1 MDRILKEADFII
13 IGGGSAGAVI
23 ASRLSEK
30 SNFKVCLLEA
40 GGWGSNLLFRAPAGG
55 LLMLRDKPKFH
66 NWAFHTTS
74 QKGLNNRRGYQPRG
88 KVLGGSSAINAM
100 IYIRGQ
106 KEDYDSWANEGNSGW
121 SWDEVLPFFKKAEN
135 NENGST
141 KFHGNLGPL
150 EVSNQKAAKPI
161 SQAYIDACANSQ
173 VKIRNDFNTGDN
185 EGAGFWQST
194 IFHSNRKN
202 GQRCST
208 AAAYLLPHVKNRK
221 NLEIITKATVVKIIF
236 EGKKAVGLQYM
247 HKGKK
252 RKITAHKEVILSAG
266 SLMSPAILQR
276 SGVGASED
284 TKPHGIDLIHELP
297 GVGKNLQDHI
307 DFNFCFK
314 TNDNNTLG
322 FSPGGFLK
330 ILGEAAKWLIHGNSM
345 ISSTL
350 SEAGG
355 FLKTEQSLKR
365 PDIQHHFVIGLIDD
379 HLRKL
384 HYGYGYSCH
393 VCLLRPYSRGTVTLA
408 SAKHDD
414 APLINPNFLDDSRD
428 IDTLIKGAKM
438 TQNILNTPPLKK
450 YQRSEIYG
458 VHGDLTDKQWEKH
471 IRNRADTIYHPVG
484 TCKMGNDALAVV
496 DNSLKIRGLK
506 HIRVVD
512 ASIMP
517 TITSGNTN
525 APTIMIGEK
534 GAAMILD
541 SYK

>member
-1 MDRILKEADFII
+1 MDRILEEADFVI

-23 ASRLSEK
+23 ASRLSENSK
-30 SNFKVCLLEA
+30 YKVCLLEA

-55 LLMLRDKPKFH
+55 LLMLRDKPKFN
-66 NWAFHTTS
+66 NWAFHTIP
-74 QKGLNNRRGYQPRG
+74 QKGLNNRRGDQPRG
-88 KVLGGSSAINAM
+88 KALGGSSAINAM

-106 KEDYDSWANEGNSGW
+106 KEDYDSWAKEGNNGW
-121 SWDEVLPFFKKAEN
+121 SWNEVLPFFKKAEN
-135 NENGST
+135 NENRSEE
-141 KFHGNLGPL
+141 FHGNLGPL

-161 SQAYIDACANSQ
+161 SHAYIKACANYQ
-173 VKIRNDFNTGDN
+173 VKIRDDFNTGDN

-194 IFHSNRKN
+194 IFHSKNKN

-208 AAAYLLPHVKNRK
+208 AAAYLLPYVEKRK
-221 NLEIITKATVVKIIF
+221 NLEIITKANVVRIIF
-236 EGKKAVGLQYM
+236 NGKKAVGLEYM
-247 HKGKK
+247 HQGKK
-252 RKITAHKEVILSAG
+252 KKIKAHKEVILSAG
-266 SLMSPAILQR
+266 SLMSPTILQR
-276 SGVGASED
+276 SGIGASED
-284 TKPHGIDLIHELP
+284 IKHHGIKLIHEIP

-314 TNDNNTLG
+314 TYDKNTLG

-330 ILGEAAKWLIHGNSM
+330 ILGEMAKWLTHGNSM

-355 FLKTEQSLKR
+355 FLKTDQSLDR

-393 VCLLRPYSRGTVTLA
+393 VCLLRPYSRGTVSLA
-408 SAKHDD
+408 SAKESD
-414 APLINPNFLDDSRD
+414 APLINPNFFNDSRD
-428 IDTLIKGAKM
+428 LETLIKGAKM

-450 YQRSEIYG
+450 YQKREIYG
-458 VHGDLTDKQWEKH
+458 VHGNLTDKEWEQH

-484 TCKMGNDALAVV
+484 TCKMGKDSLAVV
-496 DNSLKIRGLK
+496 NSSLKIRGLK
-506 HIRVVD
+506 NIRVAD

-534 GAAMILD
+534 CATMIMEVHA
-541 SYK
+541 

>member
-1 MDRILKEADFII
+1 MEEADFVI

-30 SNFKVCLLEA
+30 SKFKVCLLEA

-88 KVLGGSSAINAM
+88 KALGGSSAINAM

-106 KEDYDSWANEGNSGW
+106 KEDYDSWANEGNDGW
-121 SWDEVLPFFKKAEN
+121 SWNEVLPFFKKAEN

-141 KFHGNLGPL
+141 NFHGNLGPL

-161 SQAYIDACANSQ
+161 SQAYIEACANSQ
-173 VKIRNDFNTGDN
+173 VKIRKDFNTGDN

-194 IFHSNRKN
+194 IFHSNKKN

-208 AAAYLLPHVKNRK
+208 AAAYLSPHVKNRK
-221 NLEIITKATVVKIIF
+221 NLKIVTKAKVVRIIF
-236 EGKKAVGLQYM
+236 DKKKAVGVEYVHQ
-247 HKGKK
+247 GKK
-252 RKITAHKEVILSAG
+252 KIIKAHKEVILSAG
-266 SLMSPAILQR
+266 SLMSPTILQL
-276 SGVGASED
+276 SGIGASSD
-284 TKPHGIDLIHELP
+284 IKPHGIELIHELP

-314 TNDNNTLG
+314 TNNKNTLG

-330 ILGEAAKWLIHGNSM
+330 ILGETAKWLIHGNSM

-384 HYGYGYSCH
+384 HYGHGYSCH
-393 VCLLRPYSRGTVTLA
+393 VCLLRPYSRGTISLA
-408 SAKHDD
+408 SAKHDE

-428 IDTLIKGAKM
+428 IKTLIKGAKI

-450 YQRSEIYG
+450 YQRREIYG
-458 VHGDLTDKQWEKH
+458 VHSELTDKQWEHH

-484 TCKMGNDALAVV
+484 TCKMGNGPLAVV
-496 DNSLKIRGLK
+496 DSKLKIRGLNN
-506 HIRVVD
+506 IRVAD

-517 TITSGNTN
+517 SITSGNTN

-534 GAAMILD
+534 CAAAIIDDHL
-541 SYK
+541 

>member
-1 MDRILKEADFII
+1 MEEADFVI

-23 ASRLSEK
+23 ASRLTEK
-30 SNFKVCLLEA
+30 SKFKVCLLEA

-55 LLMLRDKPKFH
+55 LLMLRDKPKFN
-66 NWAFHTTS
+66 NWAFHTTP

-88 KVLGGSSAINAM
+88 KALGGSSAINAM

-106 KEDYDSWANEGNSGW
+106 KEDYDSWAKEGNNGW
-121 SWDEVLPFFKKAEN
+121 SWNEVLPFFKKAEN
-135 NENGST
+135 NENRSEE
-141 KFHGNLGPL
+141 FHGNLGPL

-161 SQAYIDACANSQ
+161 SHDYIKACANSQ
-173 VKIRNDFNTGDN
+173 VRIRDDFNTGDN

-194 IFHSNRKN
+194 IFHSDNKN

-208 AAAYLLPHVKNRK
+208 AAAYLLPYVKNRE
-221 NLEIITKATVVKIIF
+221 NLEIITKANVMRIIF
-236 EGKKAVGLQYM
+236 DGKKAVGLEYM
-247 HKGKK
+247 HQGKK
-252 RKITAHKEVILSAG
+252 KKIRAHKEVILSAG
-266 SLMSPAILQR
+266 SFMSPTILQR
-276 SGVGASED
+276 SGIGVLED
-284 TKPHGIDLIHELP
+284 LKPHGIKLIHELP

-314 TNDNNTLG
+314 TYDKNTLG

-330 ILGEAAKWLIHGNSM
+330 ILGETAKWLTHGNSM

-355 FLKTEQSLKR
+355 FLKTDQSLDR

-393 VCLLRPYSRGTVTLA
+393 VCLLRPYSRGTVSLA
-408 SAKHDD
+408 SAEYND
-414 APLINPNFLDDSRD
+414 APLINPNFLNDNRD
-428 IDTLIKGAKM
+428 VESLIKGAKI

-450 YQRSEIYG
+450 YQKREIYG
-458 VHGDLTDKQWEKH
+458 VHSNLTDKEWEQH

-484 TCKMGNDALAVV
+484 TCKMGKDHLAVV
-496 DNSLKIRGLK
+496 DSSLKIRGLNN
-506 HIRVVD
+506 IRVAD

-534 GAAMILD
+534 CATMITD
-541 SYK
+541 DHT

>member
-1 MDRILKEADFII
+1 MEEADFVI

-23 ASRLSEK
+23 ASRLTEK
-30 SNFKVCLLEA
+30 SKFKVCILEA
-40 GGWGSNLLFRAPAGG
+40 VGWGSNLVFRAPAGG
-55 LLMLRDKPKFH
+55 LLMLRDKPKFN
-66 NWAFHTTS
+66 NWAFHTTP

-106 KEDYDSWANEGNSGW
+106 KEDYDSWAKEGNNGW
-121 SWDEVLPFFKKAEN
+121 SWNEVLPFFKKAEN
-135 NENGST
+135 NENRSE
-141 KFHGNLGPL
+141 KFHGTLGPL

-161 SQAYIDACANSQ
+161 SHAYIEACANSQ
-173 VKIRNDFNTGDN
+173 VRIREDFNTGDN

-194 IFHSNRKN
+194 IFHSKNKN

-208 AAAYLLPHVKNRK
+208 AAAYLLPHVKNRQ
-221 NLEIITKATVVKIIF
+221 NLEIITKANVMRIIF
-236 EGKKAVGLQYM
+236 DGKKAVGLEYM
-247 HKGKK
+247 HQGKK
-252 RKITAHKEVILSAG
+252 KKIRAHKEVILSAG
-266 SLMSPAILQR
+266 SLMSPTILQR
-276 SGVGASED
+276 SGIGASED
-284 TKPHGIDLIHELP
+284 IKHHGIKLIHELP

-314 TNDNNTLG
+314 TNDKNTPG
-322 FSPGGFLK
+322 FSPGGFFK
-330 ILGEAAKWLIHGNSM
+330 ILGEMAKWLTHGNSM

-355 FLKTEQSLKR
+355 FLKTDQSLDR
-365 PDIQHHFVIGLIDD
+365 PDIQNHFVIGLIDD

-393 VCLLRPYSRGTVTLA
+393 VCLLRPYSRGTVSLA
-408 SAKHDD
+408 SAEYND
-414 APLINPNFLDDSRD
+414 APLINPNFLNDNRDVDS
-428 IDTLIKGAKM
+428 LIKGVKI

-450 YQRSEIYG
+450 YQKREIYG
-458 VHGDLTDKQWEKH
+458 VHSNLTDKEWEQH

-484 TCKMGNDALAVV
+484 TCKMGKDPLAVV
-496 DNSLKIRGLK
+496 DSSLKIRGLNN
-506 HIRVVD
+506 IRVAD
-512 ASIMP
+512 AYIMP

-534 GAAMILD
+534 CASMITD
-541 SYK
+541 DHT

>member
-1 MDRILKEADFII
+1 LDRSLKEADFVI

-236 EGKKAVGLQYM
+236 EGKKAVGLEYM

-252 RKITAHKEVILSAG
+252 RKITAYKEVILSAG

-284 TKPHGIDLIHELP
+284 IKPHGIDLIHKLP

-330 ILGEAAKWLIHGNSM
+330 ILGEAAKWLIHGNSL

-428 IDTLIKGAKM
+428 VDTLIKGAKM

-471 IRNRADTIYHPVG
+471 IRSRADTIYHPVG

-534 GAAMILD
+534 GSAMILD

>member
-1 MDRILKEADFII
+1 MDRSLKEADFVI

-66 NWAFHTTS
+66 NWAFHTSS

-88 KVLGGSSAINAM
+88 KALGGSSAINAM

-121 SWDEVLPFFKKAEN
+121 SWNEVLPFFKKAEN

-173 VKIRNDFNTGDN
+173 VKIRSDFNTGDN

-194 IFHSNRKN
+194 IFHSNKKN

-221 NLEIITKATVVKIIF
+221 NLEIITKANVMRIIF
-236 EGKKAVGLQYM
+236 DGKKAVGLEYI

-252 RKITAHKEVILSAG
+252 KKITAHKEVILSAG
-266 SLMSPAILQR
+266 SLMSPTILQR

-284 TKPHGIDLIHELP
+284 IKTHGIDLIHELP

-314 TNDNNTLG
+314 TNDKNTLG

-330 ILGEAAKWLIHGNSM
+330 ILSESAKWLVHGNSM

-393 VCLLRPYSRGTVTLA
+393 VCLLRPHSRGAVSLA

-414 APLINPNFLDDSRD
+414 APLINPNFLDDTRD
-428 IDTLIKGAKM
+428 VDTLIKGAKM
-438 TQNILNTPPLKK
+438 TQNILNTPPLSK
-450 YQRSEIYG
+450 YQRREIYD
-458 VHGDLTDKQWEKH
+458 VHGNLTDKQWEKH

-496 DNSLKIRGLK
+496 DSSLKIRGLNN
-506 HIRVVD
+506 IRVAD

>member
-1 MDRILKEADFII
+1 MKETDFLIV
-13 IGGGSAGAVI
+13 GGGSAGAVI

-30 SNFKVCLLEA
+30 SKFKVCLLEA
-40 GGWGSNLLFRAPAGG
+40 GGSGSNLLFRAPAGG

-66 NWAFHTTS
+66 NWAFHTTA
-74 QKGLNNRRGYQPRG
+74 QKGLNNRKGYQPRG
-88 KVLGGSSAINAM
+88 KALGGSSAINAM

-106 KEDYDSWANEGNSGW
+106 KEDYDSWANEGNDGW
-121 SWDEVLPFFKKAEN
+121 SWNEVLPFFKKAEN

-141 KFHGNLGPL
+141 KFHGNIGPL

-173 VKIRNDFNTGDN
+173 VRIRNDFNTGDN

-194 IFHSNRKN
+194 IFHSNKKN

-208 AAAYLLPHVKNRK
+208 AAAYLSPNVKNRR
-221 NLEIITKATVVKIIF
+221 NLEIITKANVVRIIF
-236 EGKKAVGLQYM
+236 EGKKAVGVEYT

-252 RKITAHKEVILSAG
+252 RKIRANKEVILSAG
-266 SLMSPAILQR
+266 SLMSPTILQR

-284 TKPHGIDLIHELP
+284 IKPHGIELIHELP
-297 GVGKNLQDHI
+297 GVGRNLQDHI

-314 TNDNNTLG
+314 TNDKNTLG

-330 ILGEAAKWLIHGNSM
+330 MLGETAKWLIHGNSM

-355 FLKTEQSLKR
+355 FLKTDPSLDR
-365 PDIQHHFVIGLIDD
+365 PDIQHHFVMGLIDD

-393 VCLLRPYSRGTVTLA
+393 VCLLRPYSRGSVSLA
-408 SAKHDD
+408 SAKHDE
-414 APLINPNFLDDSRD
+414 APLINPNFLNDRRD
-428 IDTLIKGAKM
+428 VDTLIKGAKI

-450 YQRSEIYG
+450 YQKREIYG
-458 VHGDLTDKQWEKH
+458 VHSALTDKQWEQH

-484 TCKMGNDALAVV
+484 TCKMGKDNLAVV
-496 DNSLKIRGLK
+496 DCSLKIRGLNN
-506 HIRVVD
+506 IRVAD

-534 GAAMILD
+534 CAAMITNGHA
-541 SYK
+541 

>member
-121 SWDEVLPFFKKAEN
+121 SWNEVLPFFKKAEN

-236 EGKKAVGLQYM
+236 EGKKAVGLEYM

-252 RKITAHKEVILSAG
+252 KKITAHKEVILSAG

-330 ILGEAAKWLIHGNSM
+330 ILGEAAKWLVHGNSM

-365 PDIQHHFVIGLIDD
+365 PDVQHHFVIGLIDD

-393 VCLLRPYSRGTVTLA
+393 VCLLRPYSRGTVSLA
-408 SAKHDD
+408 SARHDD

-428 IDTLIKGAKM
+428 VDTLIKGAKM

-496 DNSLKIRGLK
+496 DSSLKIRGLK
-506 HIRVVD
+506 NIRVVD

>member
-1 MDRILKEADFII
+1 MDRIF
-13 IGGGSAGAVI
+13 GRSRFRNNWWRVSRAVI

-30 SNFKVCLLEA
+30 SKYKVCLLEA

-55 LLMLRDKPKFH
+55 LLMLRDKPKFN
-66 NWAFHTTS
+66 NWAFHTTP

-88 KVLGGSSAINAM
+88 KALGGSSAINAM

-106 KEDYDSWANEGNSGW
+106 KEDYNNWAKEGNSGW

-135 NENGST
+135 NENGSS
-141 KFHGNLGPL
+141 KFHGNCGPL

-161 SQAYIDACANSQ
+161 SHAYIEACANSQ
-173 VKIRNDFNTGDN
+173 IKIRDDFNIGDN

-194 IFHSNRKN
+194 IFHSDKKN

-208 AAAYLLPHVKNRK
+208 AAAYLLPYVKNRE
-221 NLEIITKATVVKIIF
+221 NLEIITKANVVRIIF
-236 EGKKAVGLQYM
+236 DEKKAIGVEYMHQGKK
-247 HKGKK
+247 KK
-252 RKITAHKEVILSAG
+252 IKANREVILSAG
-266 SLMSPAILQR
+266 SLMSPTILQR
-276 SGVGASED
+276 SGIGAPKD
-284 TKPHGIDLIHELP
+284 IKPHGIQLIHELP

-314 TNDNNTLG
+314 TNDKNTLG

-330 ILGEAAKWLIHGNSM
+330 ILGETAKWLIHGNSM

-355 FLKTEQSLKR
+355 FLKTDQSLNR

-393 VCLLRPYSRGTVTLA
+393 VCLLRPYSRGTVSLA
-408 SAKHDD
+408 SAKPHD
-414 APLINPNFLDDSRD
+414 APLINPNFLTDNRD
-428 IDTLIKGAKM
+428 LDTLIKGAKM

-450 YQRSEIYG
+450 YQKREIYEA
-458 VHGDLTDKQWEKH
+458 HSNLTDKEWEQH

-484 TCKMGNDALAVV
+484 TCKMGKDPLAVV
-496 DNSLKIRGLK
+496 DSSLKIRGLK
-506 HIRVVD
+506 NIRVAD

-534 GAAMILD
+534 CATMIMD
-541 SYK
+541 VHE

>member
-1 MDRILKEADFII
+1 MDKKLEEADFVIV
-13 IGGGSAGAVI
+13 GGGSAGAVI

-30 SNFKVCLLEA
+30 SKYKVCLLEA

-55 LLMLRDKPKFH
+55 LLMLRDKPKFN
-66 NWAFHTTS
+66 NWTFHTTP

-88 KVLGGSSAINAM
+88 KALGGSSAINAM

-106 KEDYDSWANEGNSGW
+106 KEDYDSWAKEGNNGW
-121 SWDEVLPFFKKAEN
+121 SWNEVLPFFKKAEN
-135 NENGST
+135 NENRSEE
-141 KFHGNLGPL
+141 FHGNLGPL

-161 SQAYIDACANSQ
+161 SHAYIEACANSQ
-173 VKIRNDFNTGDN
+173 VRIRDDFNTGDN

-194 IFHSNRKN
+194 IFHSENKN

-208 AAAYLLPHVKNRK
+208 AAAYLLPYVEKRK
-221 NLEIITKATVVKIIF
+221 NLEIITKANVIRIIF
-236 EGKKAVGLQYM
+236 DGKKAVGLEYM
-247 HKGKK
+247 HQGKK
-252 RKITAHKEVILSAG
+252 KKIRAHKEVILSAG
-266 SLMSPAILQR
+266 SFMSPTILQR
-276 SGVGASED
+276 SGIGALD
-284 TKPHGIDLIHELP
+284 DIKPHGIKLIHELP

-314 TNDNNTLG
+314 TNDKNTLG

-330 ILGEAAKWLIHGNSM
+330 ILGETVKWLTHGNSM

-355 FLKTEQSLKR
+355 FLKTDQSLDR

-393 VCLLRPYSRGTVTLA
+393 VCLLRPYSRGTVSLA
-408 SAKHDD
+408 SAEYKD
-414 APLINPNFLDDSRD
+414 APLINPNFLNDNRDVDS
-428 IDTLIKGAKM
+428 LIKGAKI

-450 YQRSEIYG
+450 YQKREIYG
-458 VHGDLTDKQWEKH
+458 VHSNLTDKEWEQH

-484 TCKMGNDALAVV
+484 TCKMGKDPLAVV
-496 DNSLKIRGLK
+496 DTSLKIRGLNN
-506 HIRVVD
+506 IRVAD

-517 TITSGNTN
+517 SITSGNTN

-534 GAAMILD
+534 CATMIMD
-541 SYK
+541 DHT

>member
-1 MDRILKEADFII
+1 MARSLKEADFVI

-88 KVLGGSSAINAM
+88 KTLGGSSAINAM

-141 KFHGNLGPL
+141 KFHGDLGPL

-173 VKIRNDFNTGDN
+173 VKIRSDFNTGDN

-194 IFHSNRKN
+194 IFHSNKKN

-208 AAAYLLPHVKNRK
+208 AAAYLLPHVKNRE

-236 EGKKAVGLQYM
+236 EGKKAVGLEYM

-252 RKITAHKEVILSAG
+252 RKISAHKEVILSAG
-266 SLMSPAILQR
+266 SLMSPTILQR

-314 TNDNNTLG
+314 TNDKNTLG

-330 ILGEAAKWLIHGNSM
+330 ILGEAAKWLLHGNSM

-355 FLKTEQSLKR
+355 FLKTDQSLDR

-393 VCLLRPYSRGTVTLA
+393 VCLLRPYSRGTVSLA
-408 SAKHDD
+408 SAKHND
-414 APLINPNFLDDSRD
+414 APLINPNFLDDTRD
-428 IDTLIKGAKM
+428 VDTLIKGAKM

-450 YQRSEIYG
+450 YQKKEIYG
-458 VHGDLTDKQWEKH
+458 VHGNLTDKEWEDH

-484 TCKMGNDALAVV
+484 TCKMGKDTLAVV
-496 DNSLKIRGLK
+496 DSSLKIRGLNN
-506 HIRVVD
+506 IRVAD

>member
-1 MDRILKEADFII
+1 MDRILEEADFVI

-30 SNFKVCLLEA
+30 SKYKVCLLEA
-40 GGWGSNLLFRAPAGG
+40 GGWGSNLLFRVPAGG
-55 LLMLRDKPKFH
+55 LLMLRDKPKFN
-66 NWAFHTTS
+66 NWAFHTIP

-88 KVLGGSSAINAM
+88 KALGGSSAINAM

-106 KEDYDSWANEGNSGW
+106 KEDYDSWANEGNNGW
-121 SWDEVLPFFKKAEN
+121 SWNEVLPFFKKAEN
-135 NENGST
+135 NENGS
-141 KFHGNLGPL
+141 KEFHGNFGPL
-150 EVSNQKAAKPI
+150 EVSNQKAAKSI
-161 SQAYIDACANSQ
+161 SHAYIKACANYQ
-173 VKIRNDFNTGDN
+173 VKIRDDFNTGDN

-194 IFHSNRKN
+194 IFHSENKN

-208 AAAYLLPHVKNRK
+208 AAAYLLPYVKNRE
-221 NLEIITKATVVKIIF
+221 NLEIITKANVVRIIF
-236 EGKKAVGLQYM
+236 DGKKAVGLEYM
-247 HKGKK
+247 HQGKK
-252 RKITAHKEVILSAG
+252 KKIRAHKEVILSAG
-266 SLMSPAILQR
+266 SLMSPTILQR
-276 SGVGASED
+276 SGIGASED
-284 TKPHGIDLIHELP
+284 IKRHGIELIHELP

-314 TNDNNTLG
+314 TNDKNTLG

-330 ILGEAAKWLIHGNSM
+330 ILGEMAKWLTHGNSM

-355 FLKTEQSLKR
+355 FLKTDQSLDR

-393 VCLLRPYSRGTVTLA
+393 VCLLRPSSRGTVSLA

-414 APLINPNFLDDSRD
+414 APLINPNFLNDSRD
-428 IDTLIKGAKM
+428 VDTLIKGAKM

-450 YQRSEIYG
+450 YQKREIYG
-458 VHGDLTDKQWEKH
+458 VHSNLTDKEWEQH

-484 TCKMGNDALAVV
+484 TCKMGKDPLAVV
-496 DNSLKIRGLK
+496 NSSLKIRGLK
-506 HIRVVD
+506 NIRVAD

-534 GAAMILD
+534 CATMIMD
-541 SYK
+541 VHE

>member
-1 MDRILKEADFII
+1 MDRILEEADFVI

-23 ASRLSEK
+23 ASRLTEK
-30 SNFKVCLLEA
+30 SKFKVCLLEA

-55 LLMLRDKPKFH
+55 LLMLRDKPKFN
-66 NWAFHTTS
+66 NWAFHTIP

-88 KVLGGSSAINAM
+88 KALGGSSAINAM

-106 KEDYDSWANEGNSGW
+106 KEDYNSWAKEGNNGW
-121 SWDEVLPFFKKAEN
+121 SWNEVLPFFKKAEN
-135 NENGST
+135 NENRSEE
-141 KFHGNLGPL
+141 FHGNLGPL

-161 SQAYIDACANSQ
+161 SHAYIKACANSQ
-173 VKIRNDFNTGDN
+173 VRIRDDFNTGDN

-194 IFHSNRKN
+194 IFHSDNKN

-208 AAAYLLPHVKNRK
+208 AAAYLLPYVKNRE
-221 NLEIITKATVVKIIF
+221 NLEIITKANVMRIIF
-236 EGKKAVGLQYM
+236 DGKKAVGLEYM
-247 HKGKK
+247 HQGKK
-252 RKITAHKEVILSAG
+252 KRVRAHKEVILSAG
-266 SLMSPAILQR
+266 SFMSPTILQR
-276 SGVGASED
+276 SGIGALKD
-284 TKPHGIDLIHELP
+284 IKPHGIKLIHELP

-314 TNDNNTLG
+314 TNDKNTLG

-330 ILGEAAKWLIHGNSM
+330 ILGETAKWLTHGNSM

-355 FLKTEQSLKR
+355 FLKTDQSLDR

-393 VCLLRPYSRGTVTLA
+393 VCLLRPYSRGTVSLA
-408 SAKHDD
+408 SAEYND
-414 APLINPNFLDDSRD
+414 APLINPNFLNDNRDVDS
-428 IDTLIKGAKM
+428 LIKGAKI

-450 YQRSEIYG
+450 YQKREIYG
-458 VHGDLTDKQWEKH
+458 VHSNLTDKEWEQH

-484 TCKMGNDALAVV
+484 TCKMGKDPLAVV
-496 DNSLKIRGLK
+496 DSSLKIRGLNN
-506 HIRVVD
+506 IRVAD

-534 GAAMILD
+534 CATMITD
-541 SYK
+541 DHT

>member
-1 MDRILKEADFII
+1 MEEADFVIV
-13 IGGGSAGAVI
+13 GGGSAGAVI

-30 SNFKVCLLEA
+30 SKYKVCLLEA

-55 LLMLRDKPKFH
+55 LLMLRDKPKFN
-66 NWAFHTTS
+66 NWAFHTTP
-74 QKGLNNRRGYQPRG
+74 QKGLNNRIGYQPRG
-88 KVLGGSSAINAM
+88 KALGGSSAINAM

-106 KEDYDSWANEGNSGW
+106 KEDYDSWANEGNNGW
-121 SWDEVLPFFKKAEN
+121 SWNEVLPFFKKAEN
-135 NENGST
+135 NENGS
-141 KFHGNLGPL
+141 KVFHGNFGPL

-161 SQAYIDACANSQ
+161 SHAYIKACANYQ
-173 VKIRNDFNTGDN
+173 VKIRDDFNTGDN

-194 IFHSNRKN
+194 IFHSKNKN

-221 NLEIITKATVVKIIF
+221 NLEIITKANVVRIIF
-236 EGKKAVGLQYM
+236 DGKKAVGLEYM
-247 HKGKK
+247 HQGKK
-252 RKITAHKEVILSAG
+252 KKIRAHKEVILSAG
-266 SLMSPAILQR
+266 SFMSPTILQR
-276 SGVGASED
+276 SGIGALED
-284 TKPHGIDLIHELP
+284 IKPHGIKLIHELP

-314 TNDNNTLG
+314 TNDKNTLG

-330 ILGEAAKWLIHGNSM
+330 ILGEMAKWLTHGNSM

-355 FLKTEQSLKR
+355 FLKTDQSLDR

-393 VCLLRPYSRGTVTLA
+393 VCLLRPYSRGTVSLA
-408 SAKHDD
+408 SGKESD
-414 APLINPNFLDDSRD
+414 APLINPNFFNDSRD
-428 IDTLIKGAKM
+428 LETLIRGAKM

-450 YQRSEIYG
+450 YQKSEIYG
-458 VHGDLTDKQWEKH
+458 VHSNLTDKEWEQH

-484 TCKMGNDALAVV
+484 TCKMGKDPLAVV
-496 DNSLKIRGLK
+496 DSSLLIRGLNN
-506 HIRVVD
+506 IRVAD

-534 GAAMILD
+534 CATMIMD
-541 SYK
+541 AHT

>member
-1 MDRILKEADFII
+1 MDRFLGEADFVI

-23 ASRLSEK
+23 ASRLTEK
-30 SNFKVCLLEA
+30 SKFKVCLLEA

-55 LLMLRDKPKFH
+55 LLMLRDKPKFS
-66 NWAFHTTS
+66 NWAFQTTP

-88 KVLGGSSAINAM
+88 KALGGSSAINAM

-106 KEDYDSWANEGNSGW
+106 KEDYDNWAKEGNNGW

-135 NENGST
+135 NENGSS
-141 KFHGNLGPL
+141 KFHGNCGPL

-161 SQAYIDACANSQ
+161 SHAYIEACANSQ
-173 VKIRNDFNTGDN
+173 IKIRDDFNIGDN

-194 IFHSNRKN
+194 IFHSDKKN

-208 AAAYLLPHVKNRK
+208 AAAYLLPYVKNRE
-221 NLEIITKATVVKIIF
+221 NLEIITKANVVRIIF
-236 EGKKAVGLQYM
+236 DEKKAIGVEYMHQGKK
-247 HKGKK
+247 KK
-252 RKITAHKEVILSAG
+252 IKANREVILSAG
-266 SLMSPAILQR
+266 SLMSPTILQR
-276 SGVGASED
+276 SGIGAPED
-284 TKPHGIDLIHELP
+284 IKPHGIQLIHELP

-314 TNDNNTLG
+314 TYDKNTLG

-330 ILGEAAKWLIHGNSM
+330 ILGEMAKWLTHGNSM

-355 FLKTEQSLKR
+355 FLKTDQSLDR

-393 VCLLRPYSRGTVTLA
+393 VCLLRPHSRGTVSLA
-408 SAKHDD
+408 SSEYND
-414 APLINPNFLDDSRD
+414 APLINPNFLKDNRD
-428 IDTLIKGAKM
+428 VDTLIKGAKM

-450 YQRSEIYG
+450 YQKREIYG
-458 VHGDLTDKQWEKH
+458 VHSNLTDKEWEQH

-484 TCKMGNDALAVV
+484 TCKMGKDPLAVV
-496 DNSLKIRGLK
+496 DSSLLIRGLNN
-506 HIRVVD
+506 IRVAD

-534 GAAMILD
+534 CATMIMD
-541 SYK
+541 THA

>member
-1 MDRILKEADFII
+1 MDRILEEADFVI

-30 SNFKVCLLEA
+30 SKYKVCLLEA

-55 LLMLRDKPKFH
+55 LLMLRDKPKFN
-66 NWAFHTTS
+66 NWAFHTIP

-88 KVLGGSSAINAM
+88 KALGGSSAINAM

-106 KEDYDSWANEGNSGW
+106 KEDYDSWANEGNNGW
-121 SWDEVLPFFKKAEN
+121 SWNEVLPFFKKAEN
-135 NENGST
+135 NENGS
-141 KFHGNLGPL
+141 KEFHGNFGPL

-161 SQAYIDACANSQ
+161 SHAYIKACANYQ
-173 VKIRNDFNTGDN
+173 VKIRDDFNTGDN

-194 IFHSNRKN
+194 IFHSENKN

-208 AAAYLLPHVKNRK
+208 AAAYLLPYVKNRA
-221 NLEIITKATVVKIIF
+221 NLEIITKANVVRIIF
-236 EGKKAVGLQYM
+236 NGKRAVGLEYM
-247 HKGKK
+247 HQGKK
-252 RKITAHKEVILSAG
+252 KKIRAHKEVILSAG
-266 SLMSPAILQR
+266 SLMSPTILQR
-276 SGVGASED
+276 SGIGASED
-284 TKPHGIDLIHELP
+284 IKRHGIELIHELP

-314 TNDNNTLG
+314 TYDKNTLG

-330 ILGEAAKWLIHGNSM
+330 ILGEMAKWLTHGNSM

-355 FLKTEQSLKR
+355 FLKTDQSLDR

-393 VCLLRPYSRGTVTLA
+393 VCLLRPYSRGTVSLA
-408 SAKHDD
+408 SAKESDP
-414 APLINPNFLDDSRD
+414 PLINPNFLNDGRD
-428 IDTLIKGAKM
+428 VDTLIKGAKM

-450 YQRSEIYG
+450 YQKSEIYG
-458 VHGDLTDKQWEKH
+458 VNSNLTDKEWEQH

-484 TCKMGNDALAVV
+484 TCKMGKDPLAVV
-496 DNSLKIRGLK
+496 DSSLQIRGLK
-506 HIRVVD
+506 NIRVAD

-534 GAAMILD
+534 CATMIMD
-541 SYK
+541 AHA

>member
-1 MDRILKEADFII
+1 MEEADFVI

-30 SNFKVCLLEA
+30 SKYKVCLLEA

-55 LLMLRDKPKFH
+55 LLMLRDKPKFN
-66 NWAFHTTS
+66 NWAFHTTP
-74 QKGLNNRRGYQPRG
+74 QEGLNYRKGYQPRG
-88 KVLGGSSAINAM
+88 KALGGSSAINAM

-106 KEDYDSWANEGNSGW
+106 KEDYDSWANEGNNGW
-121 SWDEVLPFFKKAEN
+121 SWNEVLPFFKKAEN
-135 NENGST
+135 NENGSK

-161 SQAYIDACANSQ
+161 SHAYIKACANYQ
-173 VKIRNDFNTGDN
+173 VKIRDDFNTGDN

-194 IFHSNRKN
+194 IFHSKNKN

-208 AAAYLLPHVKNRK
+208 AAAYLLPYVKNRE
-221 NLEIITKATVVKIIF
+221 NLKIITKANVVRIIF
-236 EGKKAVGLQYM
+236 DGKKAVGLEYM
-247 HKGKK
+247 HQGKK
-252 RKITAHKEVILSAG
+252 KKIRSHKEVILSAG

-276 SGVGASED
+276 SGIGALED
-284 TKPHGIDLIHELP
+284 INPHGIELIHELP

-314 TNDNNTLG
+314 TYDKNTLG

-330 ILGEAAKWLIHGNSM
+330 ILEEMAKWLTHGNSM

-355 FLKTEQSLKR
+355 FLKTDQSLDR

-393 VCLLRPYSRGTVTLA
+393 VCLLRPYSRGTVSLA
-408 SAKHDD
+408 STEYND
-414 APLINPNFLDDSRD
+414 APLINPNFLNDNRD
-428 IDTLIKGAKM
+428 VDTLIKGAKM

-450 YQRSEIYG
+450 YQKREIYG
-458 VHGDLTDKQWEKH
+458 VHSNLTDREWEQH

-484 TCKMGNDALAVV
+484 TCKMGKDPLAVV
-496 DNSLKIRGLK
+496 DSSLLIRGLNN
-506 HIRVVD
+506 IRVAD

-534 GAAMILD
+534 CATMIMD
-541 SYK
+541 VHE

>member
-1 MDRILKEADFII
+1 MDRLLEEADFVI

-30 SNFKVCLLEA
+30 SKYKVCLLEA

-55 LLMLRDKPKFH
+55 LLMLRDKPKFN
-66 NWAFHTTS
+66 NWAFHTTP

-88 KVLGGSSAINAM
+88 RALGGSSAINAM

-106 KEDYDSWANEGNSGW
+106 KEDYDSWANEGNNGW
-121 SWDEVLPFFKKAEN
+121 SWNEVLPFFKKAEN
-135 NENGST
+135 NENGT
-141 KFHGNLGPL
+141 KKFHGNFGPL

-161 SQAYIDACANSQ
+161 SHAYIEACANYQ
-173 VKIRNDFNTGDN
+173 VKIRDDFNTGDN

-194 IFHSNRKN
+194 IFHSEDKN

-208 AAAYLLPHVKNRK
+208 AAAYLLPYVKNRH
-221 NLEIITKATVVKIIF
+221 NLEITTKANVARIIF
-236 EGKKAVGLQYM
+236 DGKKAVGVEYM
-247 HKGKK
+247 HQGKNK
-252 RKITAHKEVILSAG
+252 KIKANREVILSAG
-266 SLMSPAILQR
+266 SLVSPTILQR
-276 SGVGASED
+276 SGIGASED
-284 TKPHGIDLIHELP
+284 IKPHGIQLIHELP

-314 TNDNNTLG
+314 TNDKNTLG

-330 ILGEAAKWLIHGNSM
+330 ILGETAKWLIHGNSM

-355 FLKTEQSLKR
+355 FMKTDQSLDR

-393 VCLLRPYSRGTVTLA
+393 VCLLRPYSRGTVSLA
-408 SAKHDD
+408 SAKDND
-414 APLINPNFLDDSRD
+414 APLINPNFLNDGRD
-428 IDTLIKGAKM
+428 VDTLIKGAKM

-450 YQRSEIYG
+450 YQKQEIYG
-458 VHGDLTDKQWEKH
+458 VHSNLTDKQWEQH

-484 TCKMGNDALAVV
+484 TCKMGRDPLAVV
-496 DNSLKIRGLK
+496 DSSLKIRGLDN
-506 HIRVVD
+506 IRVAD

-534 GAAMILD
+534 CATMIMD
-541 SYK
+541 VHR

>member
-1 MDRILKEADFII
+1 MKETDFLIV
-13 IGGGSAGAVI
+13 GGGSAGAVI
-23 ASRLSEK
+23 ASRLSERSK
-30 SNFKVCLLEA
+30 FKVCLLEA
-40 GGWGSNLLFRAPAGG
+40 GGSGSNLLFRAPAGG

-88 KVLGGSSAINAM
+88 KALGGSSAINAM

-106 KEDYDSWANEGNSGW
+106 KEDYDSWANEGNDGW
-121 SWDEVLPFFKKAEN
+121 SWNEVLPFFKKAEN

-141 KFHGNLGPL
+141 NFHGNLGPL

-173 VKIRNDFNTGDN
+173 VRIRNDFNTGDN
-185 EGAGFWQST
+185 EGSGFWQST
-194 IFHSNRKN
+194 IFHSNKKN

-208 AAAYLLPHVKNRK
+208 AAAYLSPNVKNRR
-221 NLEIITKATVVKIIF
+221 NLEIITKANVVRIIF
-236 EGKKAVGLQYM
+236 EGKKAVGVEYT

-252 RKITAHKEVILSAG
+252 RKIRANKEVILSAG
-266 SLMSPAILQR
+266 SLMSPTILQR

-284 TKPHGIDLIHELP
+284 IKPHGIELIHELP
-297 GVGKNLQDHI
+297 GVGRNLQDHI

-314 TNDNNTLG
+314 TNDKNTLG

-330 ILGEAAKWLIHGNSM
+330 MLGEAAKWLIHGNSM

-355 FLKTEQSLKR
+355 FLKTDPSLDR
-365 PDIQHHFVIGLIDD
+365 PDIQHHFVMGLIDD

-393 VCLLRPYSRGTVTLA
+393 VCLLRPYSRGSVSLA
-408 SAKHDD
+408 SAKHDE
-414 APLINPNFLDDSRD
+414 APLINPNFLNDRRD
-428 IDTLIKGAKM
+428 VDTLIKGAKI

-450 YQRSEIYG
+450 YQKREIYG
-458 VHGDLTDKQWEKH
+458 VHSALTDKQWEQH

-484 TCKMGNDALAVV
+484 TCKMGKDTLAVV
-496 DNSLKIRGLK
+496 DSSLKIRGLNN
-506 HIRVVD
+506 IRVAD

-534 GAAMILD
+534 CAAMITNGHA
-541 SYK
+541 

>member
-1 MDRILKEADFII
+1 LGEADFVI

-23 ASRLSEK
+23 ASRLTEK
-30 SNFKVCLLEA
+30 SKFKVCLLEA

-55 LLMLRDKPKFH
+55 LLMLRDKPKFS
-66 NWAFHTTS
+66 NWAFQTTP

-88 KVLGGSSAINAM
+88 KALGGSSAINAM

-106 KEDYDSWANEGNSGW
+106 KEDYDNWAKEGNNGW

-135 NENGST
+135 NENGSS
-141 KFHGNLGPL
+141 KFHGNCGPL

-161 SQAYIDACANSQ
+161 SHAYIEACANSQ
-173 VKIRNDFNTGDN
+173 IKIRDDFNIGDN

-194 IFHSNRKN
+194 IFHSDKKN

-208 AAAYLLPHVKNRK
+208 AAAYLLPYVKNRE
-221 NLEIITKATVVKIIF
+221 NLEIITKANVVRIIF
-236 EGKKAVGLQYM
+236 DEKKAIGVEYMHQGKK
-247 HKGKK
+247 KK
-252 RKITAHKEVILSAG
+252 IKANREVILSAG
-266 SLMSPAILQR
+266 SLMSPTILQR
-276 SGVGASED
+276 SGIGAPED
-284 TKPHGIDLIHELP
+284 IKPHGIQLIHELP

-314 TNDNNTLG
+314 TNDKNTLG

-330 ILGEAAKWLIHGNSM
+330 ILGETAKWLIHGNSM

-355 FLKTEQSLKR
+355 FLKTDQSLDR

-393 VCLLRPYSRGTVTLA
+393 VCLLRPYSRGTVSLA
-408 SAKHDD
+408 SAKPDD
-414 APLINPNFLDDSRD
+414 APLINPNFLTDNRD
-428 IDTLIKGAKM
+428 LDTLIKGAKM

-450 YQRSEIYG
+450 YQKREIYE
-458 VHGDLTDKQWEKH
+458 VHSNLTDKEWEQH

-484 TCKMGNDALAVV
+484 TCKMGKDPLAVV
-496 DNSLKIRGLK
+496 DSSLKIRGLK
-506 HIRVVD
+506 NIRVAD

-534 GAAMILD
+534 CATMIMD
-541 SYK
+541 VHR

>member
-1 MDRILKEADFII
+1 MDKILEEADFVI

-23 ASRLSEK
+23 ASRLTEK
-30 SNFKVCLLEA
+30 RKFKVCLLEA

-55 LLMLRDKPKFH
+55 LLMLRDKPKIN
-66 NWAFHTTS
+66 NWAFHTTP

-88 KVLGGSSAINAM
+88 KALGGSSAINAM

-106 KEDYDSWANEGNSGW
+106 KEDYDSWAKEGNNGW
-121 SWDEVLPFFKKAEN
+121 SWNEVLPFFKKAEN
-135 NENGST
+135 NENRGEE
-141 KFHGNLGPL
+141 FHGNLGPL
-150 EVSNQKAAKPI
+150 EVSNQKAPKPI
-161 SQAYIDACANSQ
+161 SQAYIKACANSQ
-173 VKIRNDFNTGDN
+173 VRIRDDFNTGDN

-194 IFHSNRKN
+194 IFHSETKN

-208 AAAYLLPHVKNRK
+208 AAAYLLPYLENRK
-221 NLEIITKATVVKIIF
+221 NLEIITKANVMRIIF
-236 EGKKAVGLQYM
+236 DGKKAVGLEYM
-247 HKGKK
+247 HQGKK
-252 RKITAHKEVILSAG
+252 KKIRAHKEVILSAG
-266 SLMSPAILQR
+266 SLMSPTILQR
-276 SGVGASED
+276 SGIGALED
-284 TKPHGIDLIHELP
+284 IKPHGIKLIHELP
-297 GVGKNLQDHI
+297 GVGKNLQDHV

-314 TNDNNTLG
+314 TNDKNTLG

-330 ILGEAAKWLIHGNSM
+330 ILGETAKWLAHGNSM

-355 FLKTEQSLKR
+355 FLKTDQSLDR

-393 VCLLRPYSRGTVTLA
+393 VCLLRPYSRGTVSLA
-408 SAKHDD
+408 SGKESD
-414 APLINPNFLDDSRD
+414 APLINPNFFNDSRD
-428 IDTLIKGAKM
+428 LETLIRGAKM

-450 YQRSEIYG
+450 YQKREIYG
-458 VHGDLTDKQWEKH
+458 VHGNLTDKEWEQH

-484 TCKMGNDALAVV
+484 TCKMGKDPLAVV
-496 DNSLKIRGLK
+496 NSSLKVRGLK
-506 HIRVVD
+506 NIRVAD

-534 GAAMILD
+534 CASMIMD
-541 SYK
+541 VHP

>member
-1 MDRILKEADFII
+1 MDRILEEADFVI

-30 SNFKVCLLEA
+30 SKYKVCLLEA

-55 LLMLRDKPKFH
+55 LLMLRDKPKFN
-66 NWAFHTTS
+66 NWAFHTIP

-88 KVLGGSSAINAM
+88 KALGGSSAINAM

-106 KEDYDSWANEGNSGW
+106 KEDYDSWAKEGNNGW
-121 SWDEVLPFFKKAEN
+121 SWNEVLPFFKKAEN
-135 NENGST
+135 NENGS
-141 KFHGNLGPL
+141 KEFHGNFGPL

-161 SQAYIDACANSQ
+161 SHAYIEACANYQ
-173 VKIRNDFNTGDN
+173 VKIRDDFNTGDN

-194 IFHSNRKN
+194 IFHSENKN

-208 AAAYLLPHVKNRK
+208 AAAYLLPYVKNRE
-221 NLEIITKATVVKIIF
+221 NLEIITKANVVRIIF
-236 EGKKAVGLQYM
+236 DGKKAVGLEYM
-247 HKGKK
+247 HQGKK
-252 RKITAHKEVILSAG
+252 KKIRAHKEVILSAG
-266 SLMSPAILQR
+266 SLMSPTILQR
-276 SGVGASED
+276 SGIGASED
-284 TKPHGIDLIHELP
+284 IKRHGIELIHELP

-314 TNDNNTLG
+314 TNDKNTLG

-330 ILGEAAKWLIHGNSM
+330 ILGEMAKWLTHGNSM

-355 FLKTEQSLKR
+355 FLKTDQSLDR

-393 VCLLRPYSRGTVTLA
+393 VCLLRPYSRGTVSLA

-414 APLINPNFLDDSRD
+414 APLINPNFLNDSRD
-428 IDTLIKGAKM
+428 LETLIKGAKM

-450 YQRSEIYG
+450 YQKGEIYG
-458 VHGDLTDKQWEKH
+458 VNSNLTDKEWEQH

-484 TCKMGNDALAVV
+484 TCKMGKDPLAVV
-496 DNSLKIRGLK
+496 NSSLKIRGLK
-506 HIRVVD
+506 NIRVAD

-534 GAAMILD
+534 CATMIMD
-541 SYK
+541 VHE

>member
-1 MDRILKEADFII
+1 MEEADFVI

-30 SNFKVCLLEA
+30 SKYKVCLLEA

-55 LLMLRDKPKFH
+55 LLMLRDKPKFN
-66 NWAFHTTS
+66 NWAFHTIP

-88 KVLGGSSAINAM
+88 KALGGSSAINAM

-106 KEDYDSWANEGNSGW
+106 KEDYDSWANEGNNGW
-121 SWDEVLPFFKKAEN
+121 SWNEVLPFFKKAEN
-135 NENGST
+135 NENRS
-141 KFHGNLGPL
+141 KEFHGNVGPL
-150 EVSNQKAAKPI
+150 EVSNQKEAKPI
-161 SQAYIDACANSQ
+161 SHAYIKACANSQ
-173 VKIRNDFNTGDN
+173 VKIRDDFNTGDN

-194 IFHSNRKN
+194 IFHSKNKN

-208 AAAYLLPHVKNRK
+208 AAAYLLPYVKNRQ
-221 NLEIITKATVVKIIF
+221 NLEIITKANVMRIIF
-236 EGKKAVGLQYM
+236 DGKKAVGLEYM
-247 HKGKK
+247 HQGKK
-252 RKITAHKEVILSAG
+252 KKIRAHKEVILSAG
-266 SLMSPAILQR
+266 SLMSPTILQR
-276 SGVGASED
+276 SGIGALED
-284 TKPHGIDLIHELP
+284 INPHGIELIHELP

-314 TNDNNTLG
+314 TYDKNTLG

-330 ILGEAAKWLIHGNSM
+330 ILGEMAKWLTHGNSM

-355 FLKTEQSLKR
+355 FLKTDQSLDR

-393 VCLLRPYSRGTVTLA
+393 VCLLRPYSRGTVSLA
-408 SAKHDD
+408 SAEYQD
-414 APLINPNFLDDSRD
+414 APLINPNFLNDNRDVDS
-428 IDTLIKGAKM
+428 LIKGAKI

-450 YQRSEIYG
+450 YQKREIYG
-458 VHGDLTDKQWEKH
+458 VHSNLTDKEWEQH

-484 TCKMGNDALAVV
+484 TCKMGKDPLAVV
-496 DNSLKIRGLK
+496 NSSLKIRGLK
-506 HIRVVD
+506 NIRVAD

-534 GAAMILD
+534 CATMIMEVHA
-541 SYK
+541 

>member
-1 MDRILKEADFII
+1 MDRFLGEADFVI

-23 ASRLSEK
+23 ASRLTEK
-30 SNFKVCLLEA
+30 SKFKVCLLEA

-55 LLMLRDKPKFH
+55 LLMLRDKPKFS
-66 NWAFHTTS
+66 NWAFQTTP

-88 KVLGGSSAINAM
+88 KALGGSSAINAM

-106 KEDYDSWANEGNSGW
+106 KEDYNNWAKEGNSGW

-135 NENGST
+135 NENGSS
-141 KFHGNLGPL
+141 KFHGNCGPL

-161 SQAYIDACANSQ
+161 SHAYIEACANSQ
-173 VKIRNDFNTGDN
+173 IKIRDDFNIGDN

-194 IFHSNRKN
+194 IFHSDKKN

-208 AAAYLLPHVKNRK
+208 AAAYLLPYVKNRE
-221 NLEIITKATVVKIIF
+221 NLEIITKANVVRIIF
-236 EGKKAVGLQYM
+236 DEKKAIGVEYM
-247 HKGKK
+247 HQGKNK
-252 RKITAHKEVILSAG
+252 KIKANREVILSAG
-266 SLMSPAILQR
+266 SLMSPTILQR
-276 SGVGASED
+276 SGIGAPED
-284 TKPHGIDLIHELP
+284 IKPHGIQLIHELP

-314 TNDNNTLG
+314 TNDKNTLG

-330 ILGEAAKWLIHGNSM
+330 ILGETAKWLIHGNSM

-355 FLKTEQSLKR
+355 FLKTDQSLDR

-393 VCLLRPYSRGTVTLA
+393 VCLLRPYSRGTVSLA
-408 SAKHDD
+408 SAKPDD
-414 APLINPNFLDDSRD
+414 APLINPNFLTDNRD
-428 IDTLIKGAKM
+428 LDTLIKGAKM

-450 YQRSEIYG
+450 YQKREIYEA
-458 VHGDLTDKQWEKH
+458 HSNLTDKEWEQH

-484 TCKMGNDALAVV
+484 TCKMGKDPLAVV
-496 DNSLKIRGLK
+496 DSSLKIRGLK
-506 HIRVVD
+506 NIRVAD

-534 GAAMILD
+534 CATMIMD
-541 SYK
+541 VHR

>member
-1 MDRILKEADFII
+1 MDRILEEADFVI

-30 SNFKVCLLEA
+30 SKYKVCLLEA

-55 LLMLRDKPKFH
+55 LLMLRDKPKFN
-66 NWAFHTTS
+66 NWAFHTIP

-88 KVLGGSSAINAM
+88 KALGGSSAINAM

-106 KEDYDSWANEGNSGW
+106 KEDYDSWAKEGNNGW
-121 SWDEVLPFFKKAEN
+121 SWNEVLPFFKKAEN
-135 NENGST
+135 NENGS
-141 KFHGNLGPL
+141 KEFHGNLGPL

-161 SQAYIDACANSQ
+161 SHAYIEACANYQ
-173 VKIRNDFNTGDN
+173 VKIRDDFNTGDN

-194 IFHSNRKN
+194 IFHSENKN

-208 AAAYLLPHVKNRK
+208 AAAYLLPYVKNRE
-221 NLEIITKATVVKIIF
+221 NLEIITKANVVRIIF
-236 EGKKAVGLQYM
+236 DGKKAVGLEYM
-247 HKGKK
+247 HQGKK
-252 RKITAHKEVILSAG
+252 KKIRAHKEVILSAG
-266 SLMSPAILQR
+266 SLMSPTILQR
-276 SGVGASED
+276 SGIGASED
-284 TKPHGIDLIHELP
+284 IKRHGIELIHELP

-314 TNDNNTLG
+314 TNDKNTLG

-330 ILGEAAKWLIHGNSM
+330 ILGEMAKWLTHGNSM

-355 FLKTEQSLKR
+355 FLKTDQSLDR

-393 VCLLRPYSRGTVTLA
+393 VCLLRPYSRGTVSLA

-414 APLINPNFLDDSRD
+414 APLINPNFLNDSRD
-428 IDTLIKGAKM
+428 LETLIKGAKM

-450 YQRSEIYG
+450 YQKGEIYG
-458 VHGDLTDKQWEKH
+458 VNSNLTDKEWEQH

-484 TCKMGNDALAVV
+484 TCKMGKDPLAVV
-496 DNSLKIRGLK
+496 NSSLKIRGLK
-506 HIRVVD
+506 NIRVAD

-534 GAAMILD
+534 CATMIMD
-541 SYK
+541 VHE

>member
-1 MDRILKEADFII
+1 MKETDFLIV
-13 IGGGSAGAVI
+13 GGGSAGAVI

-30 SNFKVCLLEA
+30 SKFKVCLLEA
-40 GGWGSNLLFRAPAGG
+40 GGSGSNLLFRAPAGG

-66 NWAFHTTS
+66 NWAFHTTA
-74 QKGLNNRRGYQPRG
+74 QKGLNNRKGYQPRG
-88 KVLGGSSAINAM
+88 KALGGSSAINAM

-106 KEDYDSWANEGNSGW
+106 KEDYDSWANEGNDGW
-121 SWDEVLPFFKKAEN
+121 SWNEVLPFFKKAEN

-141 KFHGNLGPL
+141 KFHGNVGPL

-173 VKIRNDFNTGDN
+173 VRIRNDFNTGDN

-194 IFHSNRKN
+194 IFHSNKKN

-208 AAAYLLPHVKNRK
+208 AAAYLSPNVKNRR
-221 NLEIITKATVVKIIF
+221 NLEIITKANVVRIIF
-236 EGKKAVGLQYM
+236 EGKKAVGVEYT

-252 RKITAHKEVILSAG
+252 RKIRANKEVILSAG
-266 SLMSPAILQR
+266 SLMSPTILQR

-284 TKPHGIDLIHELP
+284 IKPHGIELIHELP
-297 GVGKNLQDHI
+297 GVGRNLQDHI

-314 TNDNNTLG
+314 TNDKNTLG

-330 ILGEAAKWLIHGNSM
+330 MLGETAKWLIHGNSM

-355 FLKTEQSLKR
+355 FLKTDPSLDR
-365 PDIQHHFVIGLIDD
+365 PDIQHHFVMGLIDD

-393 VCLLRPYSRGTVTLA
+393 VCLLRPYSRGSVSLA
-408 SAKHDD
+408 SAKHDE
-414 APLINPNFLDDSRD
+414 APLINPNFLNDRRD
-428 IDTLIKGAKM
+428 VDTLIKGAKI

-450 YQRSEIYG
+450 YQKREIYG
-458 VHGDLTDKQWEKH
+458 VHSALTDKQWEQH

-484 TCKMGNDALAVV
+484 TCKMGKDTLAVV
-496 DNSLKIRGLK
+496 DSSLKIRGLNN
-506 HIRVVD
+506 IRVAD

-534 GAAMILD
+534 CAAMITNGHA
-541 SYK
+541 

>member
-1 MDRILKEADFII
+1 MEEADFVI

-30 SNFKVCLLEA
+30 RKFKVCLLEA

-66 NWAFHTTS
+66 NWAFHTTA

-88 KVLGGSSAINAM
+88 KALGGSSAINAM

-106 KEDYDSWANEGNSGW
+106 KEDYDSWANEGNVGW
-121 SWDEVLPFFKKAEN
+121 SWNEVLPFFKKAEN
-135 NENGST
+135 NENGNT
-141 KFHGNLGPL
+141 QFHGILGPL

-173 VKIRNDFNTGDN
+173 VRIRNDFNTGDN

-194 IFHSNRKN
+194 IFHSDKKN

-208 AAAYLLPHVKNRK
+208 AAAYLLPYFKNRK
-221 NLEIITKATVVKIIF
+221 NLEIVTKANVVRIIF
-236 EGKKAVGLQYM
+236 DRKKAVGVEYM
-247 HKGKK
+247 HQGKK
-252 RKITAHKEVILSAG
+252 KKIKANKEIILSAG
-266 SLMSPAILQR
+266 SLMSPTILQR
-276 SGVGASED
+276 SGIGASED
-284 TKPHGIDLIHELP
+284 IKPHGINLIHELP

-314 TNDNNTLG
+314 TNDKNTLG
-322 FSPGGFLK
+322 ISPGGFLK
-330 ILGEAAKWLIHGNSM
+330 ILGETAKWLIHGNSM

-355 FLKTEQSLKR
+355 FLKTDQSLNR

-379 HLRKL
+379 HLRKI
-384 HYGYGYSCH
+384 HFGYGYSCH
-393 VCLLRPYSRGTVTLA
+393 VCLLRPYSRGTVSLA
-408 SAKHDD
+408 SAKHED
-414 APLINPNFLDDSRD
+414 APLINPNFLDDKRD
-428 IDTLIKGAKM
+428 LDTLIKGAKF

-450 YQRSEIYG
+450 YQSREIYG
-458 VHGDLTDKQWEKH
+458 VHSELTDEQWEHH
-471 IRNRADTIYHPVG
+471 IRSRADTIYHPVG
-484 TCKMGNDALAVV
+484 TCKMGKDTLAVV
-496 DNSLKIRGLK
+496 DTTLKIRGLNN
-506 HIRVVD
+506 IRVAD

-534 GAAMILD
+534 CAATIID
-541 SYK
+541 THR

>member
-1 MDRILKEADFII
+1 MDRILEEADFII

-23 ASRLSEK
+23 ASRLSAK
-30 SNFKVCLLEA
+30 RKFKVCLLEA
-40 GGWGSNLLFRAPAGG
+40 GGWGSNFLFRAPAGG
-55 LLMLRDKPKFH
+55 LLMLRDKPRFN
-66 NWAFHTTS
+66 NWAFHTIP

-88 KVLGGSSAINAM
+88 KALGGSSAINAM

-106 KEDYDSWANEGNSGW
+106 KEDYDSWAKEGNNGW
-121 SWDEVLPFFKKAEN
+121 SWNEVLPFFKKAEN
-135 NENGST
+135 NENRSEE
-141 KFHGNLGPL
+141 FHGNLGPL

-161 SQAYIDACANSQ
+161 SQAYIEACENSQ
-173 VKIRNDFNTGDN
+173 VRIRDDFNTGDN

-194 IFHSNRKN
+194 IFHSDNKN

-208 AAAYLLPHVKNRK
+208 AAAYLLPYVENRK
-221 NLEIITKATVVKIIF
+221 NLEIITKANVVKIIF
-236 EGKKAVGLQYM
+236 DKKKAVGVEYM
-247 HKGKK
+247 HQGKK
-252 RKITAHKEVILSAG
+252 KKIRAHREVILSAG
-266 SLMSPAILQR
+266 SLMSPTILQR
-276 SGVGASED
+276 SGIGASED
-284 TKPHGIDLIHELP
+284 IKPHGIKLIHELP

-314 TNDNNTLG
+314 TNDKNTLG

-330 ILGEAAKWLIHGNSM
+330 ILGETAKWLTHGNSM

-355 FLKTEQSLKR
+355 FLKTDQSLDR

-393 VCLLRPYSRGTVTLA
+393 VCLLRPYSRGTVSLA

-414 APLINPNFLDDSRD
+414 APLINPNFLNDSRD
-428 IDTLIKGAKM
+428 LETLIKGAKM

-450 YQRSEIYG
+450 YQEREIYG
-458 VHGDLTDKQWEKH
+458 VHSNLTDKEWEQH

-484 TCKMGNDALAVV
+484 TCKMGKDTLAVV
-496 DNSLKIRGLK
+496 DSSLKIRGLDN
-506 HIRVVD
+506 IRVAD

-534 GAAMILD
+534 CATMIID
-541 SYK
+541 GHA